1 MIDEH
6 LYTVDTPEQID
17 LVYDVAGIGS
27 RILAA
32 LLDHILMLLILS
44 LGYVVTTLLIENLV
58 DLLDTTLVFSI
69 FGILVYLFMCAYY
82 IFFETT
88 WNGQTPGK
96 RMVGIRMVR
105 VGGRP
110 LGFLGSTIRNIIRL
124 ADFLP
129 ILYGVGVLVM
139 FIDRQSRRLG
149 DMAAGS
155 LAVRDRKAVTLDML
169 TAAPIV
175 EAPVVMAADQQ
186 NIPNLTVLHPE
197 DFAMVETYLRRRTQI
212 GPEVRKRLDNT
223 ILDGLEQRLGYP
235 VQRDS
240 FNVEQF
246 LLRVAAEHLLLLRG
260 PVANNG
266 SHLVTSPGIAETA
279 EGIAPVA
286 ATPSTG
292 DSTLATNGTSG
303 RFGTAGRTM
312 GTPADVQPEMTSPSP
327 ADTLSSDRAPQS
339 TAASADTSSY
349 RSNTIRDDL

>member
-1 MIDEH
+1 
-6 LYTVDTPEQID
+6 
-17 LVYDVAGIGS
+17 
-27 RILAA
+27 
-32 LLDHILMLLILS
+32 
-44 LGYVVTTLLIENLV
+44 
-58 DLLDTTLVFSI
+58 
-69 FGILVYLFMCAYY
+69 
-82 IFFETT
+82 
-88 WNGQTPGK
+88 
-96 RMVGIRMVR
+96 MVGIRMVR

-235 VQRDS
+235 VQRDTRS
-240 FNVEQF
+240 TSSSSCCASPPNTCCSC
-246 LLRVAAEHLLLLRG
+246 AA
-260 PVANNG
+260 
-266 SHLVTSPGIAETA
+266 
-279 EGIAPVA
+279 
-286 ATPSTG
+286 
-292 DSTLATNGTSG
+292 
-303 RFGTAGRTM
+303 
-312 GTPADVQPEMTSPSP
+312 PSP
-327 ADTLSSDRAPQS
+327 TTGATWSQALASRKQQRYCSGCGDTIDR
-339 TAASADTSSY
+339 
-349 RSNTIRDDL
+349 R